1 MSGWHELQNQ
11 QQAQQKATTA
21 APPAAAAAEPA
32 SNTLADASLASL
44 QQAVPHSMDHA
55 AYHNPLW
62 QQLHTPSGEQLFFDG
77 YKGQLRRSAPEQ
89 LPALPGG
96 ILADEMGLGKTVEVI
111 SLLLQRPPAG
121 LEEAAAAAQPT
132 HLGADGSLPGTSAA
146 AQTAAASPAPAAGGG
161 VAGEAGQAV
170 EAGRAGI
177 VQEGAAADLAGELL
191 LAQRKCFGYAAS
203 CCDQPPD
210 ELDP

>member
-1 MSGWHELQNQ
+1 MSGRHELQAQ
-11 QQAQQKATTA
+11 QQATTA
-21 APPAAAAAEPA
+21 ALSAAAAVEPA

-111 SLLLQRPPAG
+111 SLLLQRAPAG
-121 LEEAAAAAQPT
+121 LEEAAAAQVT
-132 HLGADGSLPGTSAA
+132 HMGADGSLPGTSAA
-146 AQTAAASPAPAAGGG
+146 AQAAAASPAAAAGGG
-161 VAGEAGQAV
+161 QAGEAGSAS
-170 EAGRAGI
+170 R
-177 VQEGAAADLAGELL
+177 VQEGAAAALAGELL
-191 LAQRKCFGYAAS
+191 LAQRKGFGYAAS
-203 CCDQPPD
+203 CVGLLPAALEP
-210 ELDP
+210 